1 MKWVR
6 LVRIALT
13 IATIAALVSIAPDPT
28 HVAIADDAD
37 APEVSGPGIV
47 TAYLFWERTCPYCQS
62 AKSFL
67 QDAEARNSWFVLRK
81 IEVSEP
87 GNAKQLF
94 LQVSQLLRI
103 ERLGV
108 PLVIVG
114 TRPFLG
120 YDSDATT
127 GAEILNYAQNCLE
140 ARCTD
145 LVAALEAAMV
155 DTGPSV
161 SRETAGPPEPSSPA
175 AMPKEIVLPL
185 IGAIT
190 IGALSLPLLT
200 VVLAAAD
207 GFNPCAM
214 WVLVF
219 LIGLLV
225 GMKDHARMWA
235 LGAAFLIT
243 SAGVYF
249 AFMAAWL
256 NLLLLLG
263 ALIWIRVAIGLVA
276 LAGGVFY
283 LREFA
288 VNAAGLCKITSP
300 GQRRRVTE
308 ALRGVVRE
316 RRFLLALSG
325 IVVLAAAVNLVE
337 LFCSAGIPAIYTQV
351 LTLSDLNTW
360 TYYLYLL
367 LYIGV
372 FLLDD
377 IAIFVIAM
385 VTVQA
390 AGFTGGYSRFAHLVG
405 GIVMVVIG
413 GLLLF
418 RPELLAFA

>member
-1 MKWVR
+1 MKWAR
-6 LVRIALT
+6 LIRVVLAVTAFSTILL
-13 IATIAALVSIAPDPT
+13 IATNTRPVVSW
-28 HVAIADDAD
+28 AD
-37 APEVSGPGIV
+37 AQTFQTAAGEKV

-67 QDAEARNSWFVLRK
+67 QEAAVQNDWLVLEMV
-81 IEVSEP
+81 EVSAP
-87 GNAKQLF
+87 GSARQLF
-94 LQVSQLLRI
+94 FRVSQLFGI

-108 PLVIVG
+108 PLVVVG
-114 TRPFLG
+114 ARPFVG
-120 YDSDATT
+120 YDGDVTT
-127 GAEILNYAQNCLE
+127 GAEILTHARNCL
-140 ARCTD
+140 ARNCPD
-145 LVAALEAAMV
+145 LVAAVAATIAEIGSGAAEEP
-155 DTGPSV
+155 TGS
-161 SRETAGPPEPSSPA
+161 PEPAPTASVPQ
-175 AMPKEIVLPL
+175 EVELPL
-185 IGAIT
+185 IGTVA

-225 GMKDHARMWA
+225 GMKDQVRMWA
-235 LGAAFLIT
+235 LGIAFLIA

-263 ALIWIRVAIGLVA
+263 ALFWIRIAIGLVA

-288 VNAAGLCKITSP
+288 VNAAGLCKITSS

-308 ALRGVVRE
+308 AFKGVVRE
-316 RRFLLALSG
+316 RRFFLALAG
-325 IVVLAAAVNLVE
+325 IVVLAAAVNLIE
-337 LFCSAGIPAIYTQV
+337 LFCSAGIPAVYTQV
-351 LTLSDLNTW
+351 LALSELRPW
-360 TYYLYLL
+360 TYYSYLL

-385 VTVQA
+385 VTAQA
-390 AGFTGGYSRFAHLVG
+390 VGFTGGYSRFAHLVG
-405 GIVMVVIG
+405 GLVMVAIG

-418 RPELLAFA
+418 RPELLAFT

>member
-1 MKWVR
+1 M
-6 LVRIALT
+6 
-13 IATIAALVSIAPDPT
+13 VSSGPNT
-28 HVAIADDAD
+28 TRVAIAGDAG
-37 APEVSGPGIV
+37 APQVSGPGVV
-47 TAYLFWERTCPYCQS
+47 TAYLFWERTCPYCQR

-67 QDAEARNSWFVLRK
+67 QDAEARNEWLVLK
-81 IEVSEP
+81 KVEVSEP
-87 GNAKQLF
+87 GIARQLF
-94 LQVSQLLRI
+94 LQVSQLLGI
-103 ERLGV
+103 DRLSV
-108 PLVIVG
+108 PLVVVG

-127 GAEILNYAQNCLE
+127 GVEILNYAQSCLE
-140 ARCTD
+140 TRCTD
-145 LVAALEAAMV
+145 LVAALEAAMA
-155 DTGPSV
+155 DAGPSV
-161 SRETAGPPEPSSPA
+161 SRETAGPPEPSSPV
-175 AMPKEIVLPL
+175 AMPQKIELPL

-190 IGALSLPLLT
+190 IGSLSLPLLT

-235 LGAAFLIT
+235 LGAAFLIA

-256 NLLLLLG
+256 NLILLLG

-288 VNAAGLCKITSP
+288 VNAAGLCKITSS
-300 GQRRRVTE
+300 GQRRHVTE

-316 RRFLLALSG
+316 RRFLLALGG
-325 IVVLAAAVNLVE
+325 IVVLATAVNLVE
-337 LFCSAGIPAIYTQV
+337 LFCSAGIPAVYTQV
-351 LTLSDLNTW
+351 LALSDLSTW

-367 LYIGV
+367 LYISV

-413 GLLLF
+413 GLLLL